1 MDFCGQDIFLHM
13 YLPQIDGKHCT
24 RSLLDPSQNS
34 VSLKKFSE
42 QMLDVPENENYDKI
56 SQMQ

>member
-1 MDFCGQDIFLHM
+1 M
-13 YLPQIDGKHCT
+13 YLPHIDGKHCT
-24 RSLLDPSQNS
+24 QSLLEPSQNS

-56 SQMQ
+56 RQMQWIRC

>member
-1 MDFCGQDIFLHM
+1 M

-34 VSLKKFSE
+34 VSLKKSSE
-42 QMLDVPENENYDKI
+42 QMLDVPENEDYDKI
-56 SQMQ
+56 RQMQ

>member
-1 MDFCGQDIFLHM
+1 M

-34 VSLKKFSE
+34 VSLKKSCE
-42 QMLDVPENENYDKI
+42 QMLDVPENNDYDKI
-56 SQMQ
+56 RQMQ